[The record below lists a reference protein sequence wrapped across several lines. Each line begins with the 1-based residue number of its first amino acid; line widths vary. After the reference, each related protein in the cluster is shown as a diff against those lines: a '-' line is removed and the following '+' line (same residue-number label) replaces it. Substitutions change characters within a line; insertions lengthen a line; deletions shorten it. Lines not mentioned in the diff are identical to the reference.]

1 MQSSTG
7 SASLG
12 AHLESRD
19 AAPRSFPV
27 THEYT
32 ILVRAR
38 ILAGGDQ
45 PDAEAIG
52 WAAGTIMALGSDDE
66 VRAISRGDSHF
77 VDLGGAFVIPLAPG
91 AEPRWPPDAALEIGG
106 AADLAVLR
114 DDPRPSGDH
123 VPDPRVLTMAVIR
136 GGAVESGALPG
147 SHEHP
152 SPVDDQ
158 RG

>member
-1 MQSSTG
+1 MQRSTG

-12 AHLESRD
+12 ARLESRD
-19 AAPRSFPV
+19 AVPRSFPV

-32 ILVRAR
+32 ILLRGR
-38 ILAGGDQ
+38 ILAGGD
-45 PDAEAIG
+45 PPEAAAIG
-52 WAAGTIMALGSDDE
+52 WAAGTIIALGSDDE

-91 AEPRWPPDAALEIGG
+91 AEPRWPADAALEIGG

-123 VPDPRVLTMAVIR
+123 APDPRALTMAVIR
-136 GGAVESGALPG
+136 GGVVESGALPG
-147 SHEHP
+147 APHHP
-152 SPVDDQ
+152 PVSG
-158 RG
+158 RGG